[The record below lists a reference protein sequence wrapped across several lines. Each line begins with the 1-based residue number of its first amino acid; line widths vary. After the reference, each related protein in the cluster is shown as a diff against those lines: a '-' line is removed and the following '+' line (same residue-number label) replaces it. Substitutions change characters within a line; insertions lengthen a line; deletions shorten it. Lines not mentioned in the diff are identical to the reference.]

1 MKLLRYGPKGK
12 EKPGLLDADGKI
24 RDLSGIID
32 DITPDMLSPKSLKK
46 LARLKPPNLPLVK
59 GKNRLGTP
67 FSGSQKF
74 IGVGLNYTD
83 HAQEVGMAAPK
94 QPILF
99 TKHLSCINGPDDDVL
114 LPKGSK
120 KADWEVE
127 LGFVIGTRAKCVTK
141 KEALGYIA
149 GYCLIN
155 DISERE
161 YQLERGG
168 QWVKGKSCDTFGP
181 IGPWLVTPDELG
193 NIQRLD
199 LMMQLNGKT
208 MQDGTTR
215 NMIFGIAHLVSYISK
230 FMTLL
235 PGDIVC
241 TGTPAGVGAGKKP
254 QRFLKPGDEMY
265 LTIEGLGHQRQKVR
279 RDKSG

>member
-1 MKLLRYGPKGK
+1 MKLLRYGPKGR
-12 EKPGLLDADGKI
+12 EKPGLLDDDGKI
-24 RDLSGIID
+24 RDLSGVVA
-32 DITPDMLSPKSLKK
+32 DITPDILSPKSLKK
-46 LARLKPPNLPLVK
+46 LAKLKPARLPLVK
-59 GKNRLGTP
+59 GKKRLGP
-67 FSGSQKF
+67 PLAGSQKF
-74 IGVGLNYTD
+74 IGIGLNYTD
-83 HAQEVGMAAPK
+83 HAEEVGMDLPK
-94 QPILF
+94 EPIVF
-99 TKHLSCINGPDDDVL
+99 TKHLSCINGPNDDVL

-120 KADWEVE
+120 KSDWEVE
-127 LGFVIGTRAKCVTK
+127 LGFVIGTKAKHVTK
-141 KEALGYIA
+141 KDALSHIA

-199 LMMQLNGKT
+199 LMMQLNGET
-208 MQDGTTR
+208 MQDGTTK
-215 NMIFGIAHLVSYISK
+215 NMIFTIAHLVSYLSK
-230 FMTLL
+230 FMTLM

-241 TGTPAGVGAGKKP
+241 TGTPAGVGAGKNP

-265 LTIEGLGHQRQKVR
+265 LTITGLGEQHQKVL
-279 RDKSG
+279 RDK